1 MKHHLRV
8 VLITYRGAELLDVAG
23 PSAVFAAANRF
34 AGKTLYEIIV
44 ASPDGGPV
52 AHNSGIELVTVPAS
66 SIAIGPHDIILVA
79 GADAKPLSAAMREPE
94 LSAILRSAA
103 RDAGRFGSICTG
115 AFILGSAGLLTGK
128 RVATHWAAVSEFVRL
143 FKDVRCDPDALYVIE
158 DRLWTS
164 AGVTAGIDMALA
176 MVERDHGAAVK
187 AAVARQLVVNSHR
200 PGHQSQFSD
209 LLVAQSKEDERF
221 AGIVNWL
228 QASTSVPISVEQ
240 MADHVSMAPRSFHRH
255 FVKSFGQTPAKFFE
269 KLRLN
274 AARKL
279 LEANVPIADAAR
291 QAGFRSDSAFRAAF
305 KTQFGITPRRY
316 RESWHI

>member
-1 MKHHLRV
+1 MILV
-8 VLITYRGAELLDVAG
+8 TYPGAELLDITG
-23 PSAVFAAANRF
+23 PAAVFAAANRF
-34 AGKTLYEIIV
+34 AAKNAYDITV
-44 ASPDGGPV
+44 ASPSGGTV
-52 AHNSGIELVTVPAS
+52 AHSCGIELVTVAAR
-66 SIAIGPHDIILVA
+66 SIVIGHQDIILVA
-79 GADAKPLSAAMREPE
+79 GADATPLSAAMREPE
-94 LSAILRSAA
+94 LSAILHSAA
-103 RDAGRFGSICTG
+103 RNAKRFGAICTG

-128 RVATHWAAVSEFVRL
+128 RVATHWAAASRFARL
-143 FKDVRCDPDALYVIE
+143 FNDVRCDADALYVVE

-176 MVERDHGAAVK
+176 MVERDHGSAIK

-228 QASTSVPISVEQ
+228 QASTSVPITVEQ

-255 FVKSFGQTPAKFFE
+255 FVKSFGQTPAKLFE

-279 LEANVPIADAAR
+279 LEANAPIAEAAR
-291 QAGFRSDSAFRAAF
+291 QSGFRSDSAFRTAF
-305 KTQFGITPRRY
+305 KTEFGITPRLY
-316 RESWHI
+316 RESWHSSHQQV